1 MKTALIAKKPQP
13 DPELPVLKAELL
25 AAQGELAFA
34 YQQFD
39 QALAPELVEC
49 CIYQI
54 SAAKARCDYLIRV
67 IKERTPQPAAFAG
80 VPAVGRRDAPLP
92 NGSEHRGGDG
102 NNEEDALW
110 T

>member
-1 MKTALIAKKPQP
+1 MKTVLTSKKPLP
-13 DPELPVLKAELL
+13 DPELPALKAELL

-54 SAAKARCDYLIRV
+54 SAAKARCNYLIRV
-67 IKERTPQPAAFAG
+67 IKERSPQTS
-80 VPAVGRRDAPLP
+80 LS
-92 NGSEHRGGDG
+92 SEEG
-102 NNEEDALW
+102 ALW

>member
-1 MKTALIAKKPQP
+1 MKTVLTSKKPLP
-13 DPELPVLKAELL
+13 DPELPALKAELL

-54 SAAKARCDYLIRV
+54 SAAKARCNYLIRV
-67 IKERTPQPAAFAG
+67 IKERSPQSALS
-80 VPAVGRRDAPLP
+80 V
-92 NGSEHRGGDG
+92 
-102 NNEEDALW
+102 EEEALW

>member
-1 MKTALIAKKPQP
+1 MKTVLTSKKPLP
-13 DPELPVLKAELL
+13 DPELPALKAELL

-34 YQQFD
+34 YQQFY

-54 SAAKARCDYLIRV
+54 SAAKARCNYLIRV
-67 IKERTPQPAAFAG
+67 IKERSPQSALSA
-80 VPAVGRRDAPLP
+80 
-92 NGSEHRGGDG
+92 
-102 NNEEDALW
+102 EEEALW

>member
-1 MKTALIAKKPQP
+1 MKTVLTSKKPLP
-13 DPELPVLKAELL
+13 DPELPASKAELL

-54 SAAKARCDYLIRV
+54 SAAKARCNYLIRV
-67 IKERTPQPAAFAG
+67 IKERSPQSALSA
-80 VPAVGRRDAPLP
+80 
-92 NGSEHRGGDG
+92 
-102 NNEEDALW
+102 EEEALW

>member
-1 MKTALIAKKPQP
+1 MKTVLTSKKPLP
-13 DPELPVLKAELL
+13 DPELPALKAELL

-54 SAAKARCDYLIRV
+54 SAAKARCNYLIRL
-67 IKERTPQPAAFAG
+67 IKERSPQTSLSP
-80 VPAVGRRDAPLP
+80 
-92 NGSEHRGGDG
+92 
-102 NNEEDALW
+102 EEDALW

>member
-1 MKTALIAKKPQP
+1 MKTVLTSKKPLP
-13 DPELPVLKAELL
+13 DPELPALKAELL

-49 CIYQI
+49 FIYQI
-54 SAAKARCDYLIRV
+54 SAAKARCNYLIRV
-67 IKERTPQPAAFAG
+67 IKERSPQSALSA
-80 VPAVGRRDAPLP
+80 
-92 NGSEHRGGDG
+92 
-102 NNEEDALW
+102 EEEALW

>member
-1 MKTALIAKKPQP
+1 MKTVLTSKKPLP
-13 DPELPVLKAELL
+13 DPDLPALKAELL

-54 SAAKARCDYLIRV
+54 SAAKARCNYLIRV
-67 IKERTPQPAAFAG
+67 IKERSPQSALSA
-80 VPAVGRRDAPLP
+80 
-92 NGSEHRGGDG
+92 
-102 NNEEDALW
+102 EEEALW

>member
-1 MKTALIAKKPQP
+1 MKTVLTSIKPLP
-13 DPELPVLKAELL
+13 DPELPALKAELL

-54 SAAKARCDYLIRV
+54 SAAKARCNYLIRV
-67 IKERTPQPAAFAG
+67 IKERSPQSALSA
-80 VPAVGRRDAPLP
+80 
-92 NGSEHRGGDG
+92 
-102 NNEEDALW
+102 EEEALW

>member
-1 MKTALIAKKPQP
+1 MKTVLTSKKPLP
-13 DPELPVLKAELL
+13 DPELPALKAELL

-54 SAAKARCDYLIRV
+54 SAAKARCNYLIRV
-67 IKERTPQPAAFAG
+67 IKERSPQSALPA
-80 VPAVGRRDAPLP
+80 
-92 NGSEHRGGDG
+92 
-102 NNEEDALW
+102 EEEALW

>member
-1 MKTALIAKKPQP
+1 MKTVLTSKKPLP
-13 DPELPVLKAELL
+13 DPELPALKAELL

-54 SAAKARCDYLIRV
+54 SAAKAHCNYLIRI
-67 IKERTPQPAAFAG
+67 IKERSPQSALSA
-80 VPAVGRRDAPLP
+80 
-92 NGSEHRGGDG
+92 
-102 NNEEDALW
+102 EEEALW

>member
-1 MKTALIAKKPQP
+1 MKTVLTSKKPLP
-13 DPELPVLKAELL
+13 DPELPALKAELL

-54 SAAKARCDYLIRV
+54 SAAKARCNYLIRV
-67 IKERTPQPAAFAG
+67 IKERSPQSALSA
-80 VPAVGRRDAPLP
+80 
-92 NGSEHRGGDG
+92 
-102 NNEEDALW
+102 EEEALG

>member
-1 MKTALIAKKPQP
+1 MKTVLTSKKPLP
-13 DPELPVLKAELL
+13 DPELPALKAELL

-39 QALAPELVEC
+39 QALAPELLEC

-54 SAAKARCDYLIRV
+54 SAAKARCNYLIRV
-67 IKERTPQPAAFAG
+67 IKERSPQSALSA
-80 VPAVGRRDAPLP
+80 
-92 NGSEHRGGDG
+92 
-102 NNEEDALW
+102 EEEALW

>member
-1 MKTALIAKKPQP
+1 MKTVLTSKKPLP
-13 DPELPVLKAELL
+13 DPELPALKAELL

-34 YQQFD
+34 YQQLD

-54 SAAKARCDYLIRV
+54 SAAKARCNYLIRG
-67 IKERTPQPAAFAG
+67 IKERSPQSALSA
-80 VPAVGRRDAPLP
+80 
-92 NGSEHRGGDG
+92 
-102 NNEEDALW
+102 EEEALW

>member
-1 MKTALIAKKPQP
+1 MKTVLTSKKPLP
-13 DPELPVLKAELL
+13 DPELPALKAELL

-54 SAAKARCDYLIRV
+54 SAAKDRCNYLIRV
-67 IKERTPQPAAFAG
+67 IKERSPQSALSA
-80 VPAVGRRDAPLP
+80 
-92 NGSEHRGGDG
+92 
-102 NNEEDALW
+102 EEEALW

>member
-1 MKTALIAKKPQP
+1 MKTVLTSKKPLP
-13 DPELPVLKAELL
+13 DPELPKLKAELL

-54 SAAKARCDYLIRV
+54 SAAKARCNYLIRV
-67 IKERTPQPAAFAG
+67 IKERSPQSTLSA
-80 VPAVGRRDAPLP
+80 
-92 NGSEHRGGDG
+92 
-102 NNEEDALW
+102 EEEVLW

>member
-1 MKTALIAKKPQP
+1 MKTVLTSKKPLP
-13 DPELPVLKAELL
+13 DPELPALKAELL

-54 SAAKARCDYLIRV
+54 SAAKARCNYLIRV
-67 IKERTPQPAAFAG
+67 IKERSPQSSLSA
-80 VPAVGRRDAPLP
+80 
-92 NGSEHRGGDG
+92 
-102 NNEEDALW
+102 EEEALW

>member
-1 MKTALIAKKPQP
+1 MKTVLTSKKPLP
-13 DPELPVLKAELL
+13 DPELPALKAELL

-39 QALAPELVEC
+39 QALAPQLVEC

-54 SAAKARCDYLIRV
+54 SAAKARCNYLIRV
-67 IKERTPQPAAFAG
+67 IKERSPQSALSA
-80 VPAVGRRDAPLP
+80 
-92 NGSEHRGGDG
+92 
-102 NNEEDALW
+102 EEEALW

>member
-1 MKTALIAKKPQP
+1 MKTVLTSKKPLP
-13 DPELPVLKAELL
+13 DPELPALKAELL

-49 CIYQI
+49 GIYHI
-54 SAAKARCDYLIRV
+54 SAAKARCNYLIRL
-67 IKERTPQPAAFAG
+67 IKERSPQASLSP
-80 VPAVGRRDAPLP
+80 
-92 NGSEHRGGDG
+92 
-102 NNEEDALW
+102 EEDALW

>member
-1 MKTALIAKKPQP
+1 MKTVLTSKKHLP
-13 DPELPVLKAELL
+13 DPELPALKAELL

-54 SAAKARCDYLIRV
+54 SAAKARCNYLIRV
-67 IKERTPQPAAFAG
+67 IKERSPQTSLSP
-80 VPAVGRRDAPLP
+80 
-92 NGSEHRGGDG
+92 
-102 NNEEDALW
+102 EEDALW

>member
-1 MKTALIAKKPQP
+1 MKTVLTSKKPLP
-13 DPELPVLKAELL
+13 DPELPALKAELL

-49 CIYQI
+49 CIYQS
-54 SAAKARCDYLIRV
+54 SAAKARCNYLIRI
-67 IKERTPQPAAFAG
+67 IKERSPQSALSA
-80 VPAVGRRDAPLP
+80 
-92 NGSEHRGGDG
+92 
-102 NNEEDALW
+102 EEEALW

>member
-1 MKTALIAKKPQP
+1 MKTVLTSKKPLP
-13 DPELPVLKAELL
+13 DPELPALKAELL

-54 SAAKARCDYLIRV
+54 SAVKARCNYLIRV
-67 IKERTPQPAAFAG
+67 IKERSPQSALSA
-80 VPAVGRRDAPLP
+80 
-92 NGSEHRGGDG
+92 
-102 NNEEDALW
+102 EE
-110 T
+110 

>member
-1 MKTALIAKKPQP
+1 MKTVLTSKKPLP
-13 DPELPVLKAELL
+13 DPELPAFKAELL

-54 SAAKARCDYLIRV
+54 SAAKARCNYLIRV
-67 IKERTPQPAAFAG
+67 IKERSPQSALSA
-80 VPAVGRRDAPLP
+80 
-92 NGSEHRGGDG
+92 
-102 NNEEDALW
+102 EEEALW

>member
-1 MKTALIAKKPQP
+1 MKTVLTSKKPLP
-13 DPELPVLKAELL
+13 DPELPALNAELL

-54 SAAKARCDYLIRV
+54 SAAKARCNYLIRV
-67 IKERTPQPAAFAG
+67 IKERSPQSALSA
-80 VPAVGRRDAPLP
+80 
-92 NGSEHRGGDG
+92 
-102 NNEEDALW
+102 EEEALW

>member
-1 MKTALIAKKPQP
+1 MKTVLTSKKPLP
-13 DPELPVLKAELL
+13 DPELPALKAELL

-54 SAAKARCDYLIRV
+54 SAAKARCNYLIRV
-67 IKERTPQPAAFAG
+67 IKERRPQSALSA
-80 VPAVGRRDAPLP
+80 
-92 NGSEHRGGDG
+92 
-102 NNEEDALW
+102 EEEALW

>member
-1 MKTALIAKKPQP
+1 MKTVLTSKKPLP
-13 DPELPVLKAELL
+13 DPELPALKAELL

-54 SAAKARCDYLIRV
+54 SAAKARCNYLIRV
-67 IKERTPQPAAFAG
+67 IKERSPQSVLSA
-80 VPAVGRRDAPLP
+80 
-92 NGSEHRGGDG
+92 
-102 NNEEDALW
+102 EEEALW

>member
-1 MKTALIAKKPQP
+1 MKTVLTSKKPLP
-13 DPELPVLKAELL
+13 DPELPALKAELL

-54 SAAKARCDYLIRV
+54 SAANARCNYLIRV
-67 IKERTPQPAAFAG
+67 IKERSPQSALSA
-80 VPAVGRRDAPLP
+80 
-92 NGSEHRGGDG
+92 
-102 NNEEDALW
+102 EEEALW

>member
-1 MKTALIAKKPQP
+1 MKTVLTSKKPLP
-13 DPELPVLKAELL
+13 DPELPTLKAELL

-54 SAAKARCDYLIRV
+54 SAAKARCNYLIRV
-67 IKERTPQPAAFAG
+67 IKERSPQSALSA
-80 VPAVGRRDAPLP
+80 
-92 NGSEHRGGDG
+92 
-102 NNEEDALW
+102 EEEALW

>member
-1 MKTALIAKKPQP
+1 MKTVLTSKKPLP
-13 DPELPVLKAELL
+13 DPELPTLKAELL

-54 SAAKARCDYLIRV
+54 SAAKARCDYYLRV
-67 IKERTPQPAAFAG
+67 LKLRGAESTAAAKTG
-80 VPAVGRRDAPLP
+80 KGDA
-92 NGSEHRGGDG
+92 
-102 NNEEDALW
+102 AW
-110 T
+110 I

>member
-1 MKTALIAKKPQP
+1 MKTVLTSKKPLP
-13 DPELPVLKAELL
+13 DPELPALKAELL

-54 SAAKARCDYLIRV
+54 SAAKARCNYLIRL
-67 IKERTPQPAAFAG
+67 IKERSPQASLSP
-80 VPAVGRRDAPLP
+80 
-92 NGSEHRGGDG
+92 
-102 NNEEDALW
+102 EEDALW

>member
-1 MKTALIAKKPQP
+1 MKTVLTSKKPLP
-13 DPELPVLKAELL
+13 DPELPALKAELL

-54 SAAKARCDYLIRV
+54 SAAKARCNYLLRV
-67 IKERTPQPAAFAG
+67 IKERSPQSALSA
-80 VPAVGRRDAPLP
+80 
-92 NGSEHRGGDG
+92 
-102 NNEEDALW
+102 EEEALW

>member
-1 MKTALIAKKPQP
+1 MKTVLTSKKPLP
-13 DPELPVLKAELL
+13 DPELPALKAELL

-54 SAAKARCDYLIRV
+54 SAAKARCNYLIRV
-67 IKERTPQPAAFAG
+67 IKERSPQTSLSP
-80 VPAVGRRDAPLP
+80 
-92 NGSEHRGGDG
+92 
-102 NNEEDALW
+102 EEDALW

>member
-1 MKTALIAKKPQP
+1 MKTVLTSKKPLP
-13 DPELPVLKAELL
+13 DPELPALKAELL

-54 SAAKARCDYLIRV
+54 SAAKARCNYLIRV
-67 IKERTPQPAAFAG
+67 IKERSPQSALSA
-80 VPAVGRRDAPLP
+80 
-92 NGSEHRGGDG
+92 
-102 NNEEDALW
+102 EEEARW

>member
-1 MKTALIAKKPQP
+1 MKTVLTSKKPLP
-13 DPELPVLKAELL
+13 DPELPALKAELL

-39 QALAPELVEC
+39 QVLAPELVEC

-54 SAAKARCDYLIRV
+54 SAAKARCNYLIRV
-67 IKERTPQPAAFAG
+67 IKERSPQSALSA
-80 VPAVGRRDAPLP
+80 
-92 NGSEHRGGDG
+92 
-102 NNEEDALW
+102 EEEALW

>member
-1 MKTALIAKKPQP
+1 MKTVLTSKKPLP
-13 DPELPVLKAELL
+13 DPELPALKAKLL

-54 SAAKARCDYLIRV
+54 SAAKARCNYLIRV
-67 IKERTPQPAAFAG
+67 IKERSPQSALSA
-80 VPAVGRRDAPLP
+80 
-92 NGSEHRGGDG
+92 
-102 NNEEDALW
+102 EEEALW

>member
-1 MKTALIAKKPQP
+1 MKTVLTSKKPLP
-13 DPELPVLKAELL
+13 DPELPTLKAELL

-54 SAAKARCDYLIRV
+54 SAAKARCNDLIRV
-67 IKERTPQPAAFAG
+67 IKERSPQSALSA
-80 VPAVGRRDAPLP
+80 
-92 NGSEHRGGDG
+92 
-102 NNEEDALW
+102 EEEALW

>member
-1 MKTALIAKKPQP
+1 MKTVLTSKKPLP
-13 DPELPVLKAELL
+13 DPELPALKAELL

-54 SAAKARCDYLIRV
+54 SAAKARCNYLIRI
-67 IKERTPQPAAFAG
+67 IKERSPQPALSA
-80 VPAVGRRDAPLP
+80 
-92 NGSEHRGGDG
+92 
-102 NNEEDALW
+102 EEEALW

>member
-1 MKTALIAKKPQP
+1 MKTVLTSKKPLP
-13 DPELPVLKAELL
+13 DPELPTLKAELL

-54 SAAKARCDYLIRV
+54 SAAKAHCNYLIRV
-67 IKERTPQPAAFAG
+67 IKERSPQSALSA
-80 VPAVGRRDAPLP
+80 
-92 NGSEHRGGDG
+92 
-102 NNEEDALW
+102 EEEALW